1 MLVYSL
7 ADRTLLTALTGFTG
21 PDGQTESFDRPSGVF
36 AGEDG
41 VVTVADTGNSR
52 VVMLAPDYSLRQIV
66 GSPTGSG
73 VPSGYIF
80 QPIAVAVDKSGR
92 LYAVSRSSAMGVV
105 SFNIDGEF
113 EGFLGAQVVQP
124 SAAELFWRRF
134 MTAEQ
139 LERVQKILP
148 TEFNSLTID
157 DSGFLYVT
165 TSSIS
170 KESQYNALITRSRS
184 GDFAPI
190 RRLNPS
196 GDDVLK
202 RSGFFPPA
210 GDVEIRTDG
219 KKDSVVSAFVCAAIG
234 DYGVYSVLD
243 NTRKHIFTYD
253 YDGNLL
259 SVLGGEGVAADQF
272 RALTHAAYHGGKLWV
287 LDGYTGR
294 LTVLRLSG
302 YGTDIMEAIRL
313 TQERQYAQALDT
325 WTELLHK
332 NGNLEMA
339 YIGMGKAYMKS
350 GDYAGAME
358 CYRIVNNREGYSAA
372 YAKQRNASLGNFLLL
387 IPLLAAALALGIIRL
402 SRKLKAYNRAGDLEA
417 ARVRGT
423 GEQLAYGFHT
433 IFHPFDG
440 FDEMKRHGR
449 GDVKGAGICLLAA
462 LLELCTLP
470 HGLRLSVF
478 RRPCQPAGNGSHL
491 PASSSGLVH
500 RELVRDIP
508 DVWRGKPAQYLC
520 HHRLCPAAHGS
531 AFAARSPDCQFPD
544 AGGSRN
550 PLLCGEPLLS
560 MVFPAAVF
568 RHPDHPRLFPGQEYP
583 VDGAVAGGHAHHHLS
598 RHPAHRPAAK
608 DGELHRK
615 SNRRNTLPVVG
626 QGRMDICVNHR
637 FGGPRRFRL

>member
-1 MLVYSL
+1 MRKKLAVRTALLLLTLPALCAAQAAAASYTYSYEGQYKEAPPMYVTEEVWDLSAGLEQAVKEPSSFFIDAEGRLYLADSGNNRVLVYSL

-462 LLELCTLP
+462 LLSFVLY
-470 HGLRLSVF
+470 RM
-478 RRPCQPAGNGSHL
+478 
-491 PASSSGLVH
+491 ASG
-500 RELVRDIP
+500 
-508 DVWRGKPAQYLC
+508 YLFSDA
-520 HHRLCPAAHGS
+520 HANLLGTAAT
-531 AFAARSPDCQFPD
+531 FLL
-544 AGGSRN
+544 
-550 PLLCGEPLLS
+550 PLLVWCIG
-560 MVFPAAVF
+560 
-568 RHPDHPRLFPGQEYP
+568 
-583 VDGAVAGGHAHHHLS
+583 
-598 RHPAHRPAAK
+598 
-608 DGELHRK
+608 
-615 SNRRNTLPVVG
+615 NW
-626 QGRMDICVNHR
+626 CVTSLMY
-637 FGGPRRFRL
+637 G